1 MTATPPVHHAISLR
15 SVLAPDTSWNELRST
30 LTTGSVDI
38 DSFAALEEA
47 RCLPDGRTVARRCI
61 DGPVCF
67 TVSDEAF
74 LLVVSGRVELVALA
88 GHASDGPS
96 GEVVGE
102 GQVRRLVPGAAAGIR
117 PSASTDTAVVVEV
130 SNVPGALKEQPESL
144 PRLAEVP
151 ALPDYYYG
159 YSDRYARVYEAGAP
173 LWEPPE
179 PNEALVHALETMGV
193 EPCSV
198 IDLGC
203 GEGRDANYLAG
214 RGFDVVGVDVAR
226 PALTKARERAAAQGV
241 EATFLE
247 RDICVLADL
256 PRQRFDLAINMGCLH
271 MIPDSDLR
279 SAHLKRVHELL
290 APGGLFLVAHCR
302 ERWLD
307 GFFSV
312 PDYESVG
319 PVVPGRVIPR
329 RIRLEDGSTT
339 ELMLPLVPY
348 KESPTSELIDEI
360 RVHGFELAADLSSRT
375 AAFGSTTVLA
385 MRKPSPDA

>member
-1 MTATPPVHHAISLR
+1 MTTAPRVHHAISLK
-15 SVLAPDTSWNELRST
+15 SVLAPDTAWSELRST
-30 LTTGSVDI
+30 LATGSVDT
-38 DSFAALEEA
+38 DSFAGLEEA

-61 DGPVCF
+61 AGPVCF

-74 LLVVSGRVELVALA
+74 LIVVSGRVELVTLA
-88 GHASDGPS
+88 DEAS

-102 GQVRRLVPGAAAGIR
+102 GQVRRLVHGVAAGVR
-117 PSASTDTAVVVEV
+117 PSAHTDTAVVVEV

-179 PNEALVHALETMGV
+179 PNEALVHALEVMGV

-203 GEGRDANYLAG
+203 GEGRDSNYLAG

-241 EATFLE
+241 GPTFLE

-290 APGGLFLVAHCR
+290 APDGLFLVAHCR

-348 KESPTSELIDEI
+348 KESPTAELIDEMNA
-360 RVHGFELAADLSSRT
+360 HGFTLAADLSSRT
-375 AAFGSTTVLA
+375 EAFGSTSVLA
-385 MRKPSPDA
+385 LRKRPPHA